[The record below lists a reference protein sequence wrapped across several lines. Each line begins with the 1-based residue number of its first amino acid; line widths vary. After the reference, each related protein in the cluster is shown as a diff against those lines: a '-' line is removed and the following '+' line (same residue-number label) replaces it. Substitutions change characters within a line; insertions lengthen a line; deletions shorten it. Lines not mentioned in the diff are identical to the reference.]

1 MVCRQLLAV
10 IHQIVLTSSI
20 ILPIKKIIVFLK
32 ENIDVYH
39 HLRLIYQVICIMCY
53 TWWRKESEQA
63 MPPQTKFSKEEII
76 QAAFEIAKVE
86 GLDQITIR
94 KVANRLGSSIAP
106 IYVNFTSVEEL
117 IQAVIGKIS
126 ELSREILRE
135 QDTGNPFHDI
145 GVASLRF
152 AKEYSVLFR
161 DLVMKRNDHM
171 KDSDQDMAT
180 LLVEQMRGDSDLAG
194 FTDEELRL
202 ILLKMKIFQLGLS
215 VMIANGLLPD
225 SFSEE
230 QAIAMLDSAAA
241 DVIAGARLRQGF

>member
-1 MVCRQLLAV
+1 
-10 IHQIVLTSSI
+10 
-20 ILPIKKIIVFLK
+20 
-32 ENIDVYH
+32 
-39 HLRLIYQVICIMCY
+39 
-53 TWWRKESEQA
+53 

-106 IYVNFTSVEEL
+106 IYVNFASVEEL

-171 KDSDQDMAT
+171 KDSDQEMAS

-194 FTDEELRL
+194 FTDEELKL